1 MRYADR
7 VAGISWE
14 TIEEVRRRLKERPAL
29 HFIAGEFVPS
39 ESGETFPSLDPATNE
54 VLGVAARGGESG
66 GGPGGQGGPRGL
78 PKVEPHQGQGE
89 EALPLED
96 RRAHREARGRARRD
110 GVPGRGAGLKDRPG
124 PGGPGG
130 GELRLLRRVR
140 RARHGGPD
148 LPRGPGLA
156 LLHRAGSRGARG
168 DHHPLE
174 RPPDALHLAHR
185 PRLGLW
191 EHRGPEA
198 RGVEPLHRH
207 EARGDPKGGGPPP
220 GGLQPGPG
228 LWRGGGGGLGGP
240 PPRPPPHPHRGDGD
254 GEDRHA
260 QRRRPPQAPLPG
272 ARRQKPR
279 PGLRRRRLGEG
290 PGRRG
295 LPDLLLQRGKVH
307 GKLQAPRGGEDL

>member
-29 HFIAGEFVPS
+29 HFIAGEFVPRKA
-39 ESGETFPSLDPATNE
+39 GRPSPPRPRHE
-54 VLGVAARGGESG
+54 RGLGRGGEGRGEG

-156 LLHRAGSRGARG
+156 LLHRAGSRGAVG
-168 DHHPLE
+168 IITP
-174 RPPDALHLAHR
+174 
-185 PRLGLW
+185 W
-191 EHRGPEA
+191 N
-198 RGVEPLHRH
+198 
-207 EARGDPKGGGPPP
+207 
-220 GGLQPGPG
+220 
-228 LWRGGGGGLGGP
+228 
-240 PPRPPPHPHRGDGD
+240 
-254 GEDRHA
+254 
-260 QRRRPPQAPLPG
+260 AP
-272 ARRQKPR
+272 
-279 PGLRRRRLGEG
+279 
-290 PGRRG
+290 
-295 LPDLLLQRGKVH
+295 
-307 GKLQAPRGGEDL
+307 